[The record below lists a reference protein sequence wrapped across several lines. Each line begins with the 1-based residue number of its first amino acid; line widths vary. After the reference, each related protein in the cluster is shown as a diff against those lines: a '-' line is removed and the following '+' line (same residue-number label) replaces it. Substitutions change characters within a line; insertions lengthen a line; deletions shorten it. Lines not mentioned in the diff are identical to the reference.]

1 MKKESAQV
9 VQDKFQDKS
18 GKIHL
23 GFTGTRE
30 PLTND
35 RNESLFRALRKAYN
49 KGFRV
54 LHHGDAIGS
63 DALAHKLA
71 SKIGFEI
78 VVHPSVNSKQRAY
91 VKAKKNVTILA
102 PRPSLKRNMDIV
114 NESAMLIARP
124 IDPDKEELR
133 SGTWHTVR
141 CARKKGIKIKMV

>member
-1 MKKESAQV
+1 MKKESAQM
-9 VQDKFQDKS
+9 QDKFQDRS

-23 GFTGTRE
+23 GFTGTRNSL
-30 PLTND
+30 PDD
-35 RNESLFRALRKAYN
+35 RNESLFRALRKAYS

-71 SKIGFEI
+71 RKIGFEI
-78 VVHPSVNSKQRAY
+78 VVHPSADSKHRAY

-133 SGTWHTVR
+133 SGTWHTIR